1 MAPSRSR
8 LRVGPLR
15 AVTTLRALIL
25 IGMAGMILWT
35 ALSWGRR
42 GPQQADITMSTA
54 AAAATGKGPVVD
66 QSDTFAANGTREGR
80 PAFEIAAQ
88 TVTGF
93 EGDRKQLETV
103 DLTVHEQEGG
113 TVKVE
118 SREGQFD
125 PTSRRAQLSGD
136 VVIHTPD
143 GMKLTTSNLYYDS
156 DRDMIY
162 TGDPIRFLL
171 GPAEGTG
178 EGMNYLVNE
187 RRVKIASRVDMTLK
201 PQDGTDPVRIRS
213 GSLVASLEDNS
224 AVFTDAVTLDRS
236 GDRLTGRYLRMEL
249 DETHKQVTAM
259 RSYGDVNVT
268 LAPTAEGQQGG
279 SLHADSLTIGL
290 GPGNTLLTAEAS
302 GGCHFNSPPY
312 TGTSRTAFFTKAED
326 RLELRGDP
334 EVLTSTDRITA
345 QEIDLH
351 PEHQTLEARGEVR
364 TVSLQKDNGT
374 VPGFGS
380 GSAVAFQ
387 AQRMVAEQQTGLA
400 TYSGGA
406 RAWQEG
412 TSLQADEIVVEQQAK
427 QVHASGGVMSRF
439 TEKPG
444 PKDPPGTRPQ
454 VSVITARRMTADD
467 QTGKAHYEGDAKMTR
482 PDATMTAETMDLETR
497 DVLGRRL
504 LDHVVAHGSVSA
516 KHLGAF
522 ATAKTA
528 EFYPASHELVL
539 LDEAGLAEVVDT
551 ATGRSMKGRRLTYD
565 MDTERVLTETSA
577 GARTWI
583 KMTPD
588 ATKPAEGMK
597 PGEPPTRH

>member
-42 GPQQADITMSTA
+42 GPQQADITMSA
-54 AAAATGKGPVVD
+54 AAAATGEGPVVD

-93 EGDRKQLETV
+93 EGDRKQLHTV

-113 TVKVE
+113 TVQVQ

-125 PTSRRAQLSGD
+125 PTSRRAQLTGD

-143 GMKLTTSNLYYDS
+143 GMKLTTGNLYYDS

-187 RRVKIASRVDMTLK
+187 RRVKIASRVDMILK
-201 PQDGTDPVRIRS
+201 PQDGTDPVHIRS

-224 AVFTDAVTLDRS
+224 AVFSDAVTLDRA
-236 GDRLTGRYLRMEL
+236 GDRLTGRYLRIEL
-249 DETHKQVTAM
+249 DEKRKQVHAM
-259 RSYGDVNVT
+259 RSYGDVTVT
-268 LAPTAEGQQGG
+268 LAPSAEGQQGG
-279 SLHADSLTIGL
+279 SMHADSLTIGL

-312 TGTSRTAFFTKAED
+312 TGSSRTAFFTKADD

-334 EVLTSTDRITA
+334 EVLTTTDRITA

-351 PEHQTLEARGEVR
+351 PGHQTLEARGEVR
-364 TVSLQKDNGT
+364 TVSLRQDNGT

-387 AQRMVAEQQTGLA
+387 SQRLVAEQQSGRA

-412 TSLQADEIVVEQQAK
+412 TSLQADEIVVEQESK
-427 QVHASGGVMSRF
+427 QVHASGSVMSRF
-439 TEKPG
+439 TEKPQ

-454 VSVITARRMTADD
+454 VSVITAHRMTADD
-467 QTGKAHYEGDAKMTR
+467 QTGKAHYEGDTRLTR
-482 PDATMTAETMDLETR
+482 PDATMTAETMDLETK
-497 DVLGRRL
+497 DGGKGRA
-504 LDHVVAHGSVSA
+504 LDRIVAQGSVSA
-516 KHLGAF
+516 RHLGAF

-528 EFYPASHELVL
+528 EYNPGRHELVL
-539 LDEAGLAEVVDT
+539 HDEAGLAEVVDT
-551 ATGRSMKGRRLTYD
+551 ATGRSMKGRTLTYD
-565 MDTERVLTETSA
+565 MEADRVLTENSA
-577 GARTWI
+577 GGRTWI

-588 ATKPAEGMK
+588 GVKPDGGSMR
-597 PGEPPTRH
+597 PGEPQPHH

>member
-1 MAPSRSR
+1 MAPSGSR
-8 LRVGPLR
+8 LRLGPLR

-42 GPQQADITMSTA
+42 GPQQADITMRSA
-54 AAAATGKGPVVD
+54 AASTGHGPVVD
-66 QSDTFAANGTREGR
+66 QSDSFAASGTREGR

-93 EGDRKQLETV
+93 EGERKQLETV

-113 TVKVE
+113 TVQVQ
-118 SREGQFD
+118 SREGKFD
-125 PTSRRAQLSGD
+125 PTSRRAQLTGD

-143 GMKLTTSNLYYDS
+143 GMKLTTTNLYYDS

-178 EGMNYLVNE
+178 EGMNYLVSE
-187 RRVKIASRVDMTLK
+187 RRVKIASRVDLVLK
-201 PQDGTDPVRIRS
+201 PQDGTDPVHIRS
-213 GSLVASLEDNS
+213 GNLVASLEDNS
-224 AVFTDAVTLDRS
+224 AVFSDAVTLERS
-236 GDRLTGRYLRMEL
+236 GDKLSGRYLRVEL
-249 DETHKQVTAM
+249 DETHKQISAM
-259 RSYGDVNVT
+259 RSYGDVVVT
-268 LAPTAEGQQGG
+268 LAPNAQGQQG
-279 SLHADSLTIGL
+279 SLHADSLTISL
-290 GPGNTLLTAEAS
+290 GPGNTVLTAEAS
-302 GGCHFNSPPY
+302 GGCHFASPPY
-312 TGTSRTAFFTKAED
+312 TGNSRTAFFTKADD

-334 EVLTSTDRITA
+334 EVLTQTDRITA

-364 TVSLQKDNGT
+364 TVSLRQDNGT

-380 GSAVAFQ
+380 QSAVSFQ
-387 AQRMVAEQQTGLA
+387 SQHLVAEQQSGRA

-412 TSLQADEIVVEQQAK
+412 TSLQADEIVVEQQSK
-427 QVHASGGVMSRF
+427 QVHAAGSVMSRF
-439 TEKPG
+439 TERPG

-467 QTGKAHYEGDAKMTR
+467 QSGKAHYEGDTKLTR

-497 DVLGRRL
+497 DGGKRRELSRVL
-504 LDHVVAHGSVSA
+504 ANGSVSA
-516 KHLGAF
+516 RHQGAF
-522 ATAKTA
+522 ATSKAA
-528 EFYPASHELVL
+528 EYNPERHELIL
-539 LDEAGLAEVVDT
+539 RDEEGLAEVVDT

-565 MDTERVLTETSA
+565 LDSDRVLTETSA

-588 ATKPAEGMK
+588 GTKPEGMK
-597 PGEPPTRH
+597 PGEPPARH

>member
-25 IGMAGMILWT
+25 IGMAGVILWT

-42 GPQQADITMSTA
+42 GPQQADITMS

-66 QSDTFAANGTREGR
+66 QSDSFAANGTREGR

-93 EGDRKQLETV
+93 EGERKQLQTV

-113 TVKVE
+113 TVQVQ

-125 PTSRRAQLSGD
+125 PASRRAQLSGD

-143 GMKLTTSNLYYDS
+143 GMQLTTGNLYYDS

-162 TGDPIRFLL
+162 TGDPIKFLL

-178 EGMNYLVNE
+178 VGMNYLVSE
-187 RRVKIASRVDMTLK
+187 RRVKIAARVDLVLK
-201 PQDGTDPVRIRS
+201 PQDGTDPVHIRS
-213 GSLVASLEDNS
+213 GNLVASLEDNS
-224 AVFTDAVTLDRS
+224 AVFSDAVTLERS
-236 GDRLTGRYLRMEL
+236 GDKLTGRYLRVEL
-249 DETHKQVTAM
+249 DESRKQITAM
-259 RSYGDVNVT
+259 RSYGDVVVT
-268 LAPTAEGQQGG
+268 LAPNADGQQG
-279 SLHADSLTIGL
+279 SLKADSLTIGL
-290 GPGNTLLTAEAS
+290 GPGNTVLTAEAS
-302 GGCHFNSPPY
+302 GGCHFASPPY
-312 TGTSRTAFFTKAED
+312 TGSSRTAFFTKADD

-364 TVSLQKDNGT
+364 TVSLRQDNGT

-380 GSAVAFQ
+380 GAAVSFQ
-387 AQRMVAEQQTGLA
+387 SQRLVAEQQSGHA

-439 TEKPG
+439 TERPG

-454 VSVITARRMTADD
+454 VTVITARRMTADD
-467 QTGKAHYEGDAKMTR
+467 QSGTAHYEGETRLTR
-482 PDATMTAETMDLETR
+482 PDATMTAETMDLETK
-497 DVLGRRL
+497 DGGKRREL
-504 LDHVVAHGSVSA
+504 SRILAHGSVSA
-516 KHLGAF
+516 RHLGAF
-522 ATAKTA
+522 ATSKEA
-528 EFYPASHELVL
+528 EYNPDRHELIL
-539 LDEAGLAEVVDT
+539 RDEEGLAEVVDT
-551 ATGRSMKGRRLTYD
+551 ATGRSMRGRRLTYD
-565 MDTERVLTETSA
+565 LEADRVLTETSA

-588 ATKPAEGMK
+588 GMKPAEGMK
-597 PGEPPTRH
+597 PGEPQPHH